1 MKRYFYIICICL
13 LFVGNQAL
21 AQEKTGLDST
31 NLIQSFNL
39 LRSGASVKILWQTA
53 SEKNNNFFEV
63 QKSTDGVTF
72 KVVALVFAR
81 EDAAGGAD
89 YQYIDQTVGQL
100 ASEYVYY
107 RIRQVDMQ
115 QNGIFTRV
123 RKFRVSEFR

>member
-1 MKRYFYIICICL
+1 MICFGL
-13 LFVGNQAL
+13 LFIAGQAT
-21 AQEKTGLDST
+21 AEEKTGSDSAT
-31 NLIQSFNL
+31 LIQSFNL
-39 LRSGASVKILWQTA
+39 LRSGSSAKILWQTA

-63 QKSTDGVTF
+63 QRSTDGVTF

-81 EDAAGGAD
+81 EDAATGAD
-89 YQYIDQTVGQL
+89 YQYVDHTLVQAG
-100 ASEYVYY
+100 AEYVYY